1 MHKCRA
7 TQELRCNYLAF
18 VGNGDGLFGVSS
30 TDSLEREKP
39 LTEMSKLL
47 QCVGTVAALNR

>member
-1 MHKCRA
+1 MG
-7 TQELRCNYLAF
+7 E
-18 VGNGDGLFGVSS
+18 VDGLFGMSK

-47 QCVGTVAALNR
+47 QRVGMAAALNR